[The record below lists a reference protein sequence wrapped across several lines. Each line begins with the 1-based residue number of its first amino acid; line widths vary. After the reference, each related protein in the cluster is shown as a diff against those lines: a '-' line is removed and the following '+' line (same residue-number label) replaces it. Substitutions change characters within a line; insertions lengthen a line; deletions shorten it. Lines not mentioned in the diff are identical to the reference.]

1 MKAPNNLQQ
10 SASSHYGSYSG
21 GGSSSCFKLDICPD
35 LLLAGLVAAF
45 AAIFY
50 LLHTAITMKG
60 RKKRRSLSF
69 NDRNFFKVKYLWD
82 VVNYGTVVSSFC
94 TFQVA
99 RSGRL
104 LFCSKKLASVCEKL
118 FAKFRRLNDGRMRSL
133 SRYLEWRLD
142 MSQICSFFSLSSAVT
157 V

>member
-1 MKAPNNLQQ
+1 MQDFFYDLGQIKLYEQNPGSSFWPVSVSQGTPNVVETSVVSRVRAPNNLQQ

-69 NDRNFFKVKYLWD
+69 NEKQVFHPKFLWD
-82 VVNYGTVVSSFC
+82 MVNLGNFKESQPTLC
-94 TFQVA
+94 QVG
-99 RSGRL
+99 S
-104 LFCSKKLASVCEKL
+104 
-118 FAKFRRLNDGRMRSL
+118 
-133 SRYLEWRLD
+133 W
-142 MSQICSFFSLSSAVT
+142 
-157 V
+157 